1 MSVGSR
7 FVWGHGLRDLLGLT
21 NAPKWSLHWGVI
33 VGSYYH
39 QLTSSQVFFCHSSI
53 TDTVSPSDPPIKR
66 FAQRHI
72 YLGTDAIAARDLGFA
87 MARKGAA
94 GNGIGRTE
102 THLSSG
108 RTSLPT
114 PTSHKRPPS
123 PDYRKCEETRGGS
136 DYPAHKWPCPMSP
149 VRVDSR
155 WDGPPRRRFTPPPAW
170 ERDNKDTHP
179 PLLPPRRPEKERED
193 EKGQGSVLPLVISW
207 FIGQLPPPAAFD
219 SESTHL

>member
-114 PTSHKRPPS
+114 PTSHKRPPL